1 MNPRQPNKITASH
14 DISKKIPPSLSPE
27 KIMKMEEEITQQ
39 EEVSTPPAKDDFSG
53 ILKGLEDIIFLG
65 RIEKIINIGNFT
77 FKISSLTNQ
86 EQDEVNVF
94 LLSLNDEQRI
104 LQLKRVVIAQ
114 SLRTINN
121 IPFEK
126 TLNLTSPTLEDKC
139 SFLARLQAS
148 VVDQI
153 FEGYSNLLNETKEVI
168 SSENIKK

>member
-14 DISKKIPPSLSPE
+14 DISKKIPASLSPE
-27 KIMKMEEEITQQ
+27 KIMKMEEDEKELSQGKEIP
-39 EEVSTPPAKDDFSG
+39 EDFPG
-53 ILKGLEDIIFLG
+53 ILKGLEDLIFLG
-65 RIEKIINIGNFT
+65 RIEKVITIGNFN

-94 LLSLNDEQRI
+94 LMSLSDEQRV
-104 LQLKRVVIAQ
+104 LQLKRVIIAQ
-114 SLRTINN
+114 CLKSINN

-126 TLNLTSPTLEDKC
+126 AINLSNPTIDDKC
-139 SFLARLQAS
+139 NFLAKLQSA

-153 FEGYSNLLNETKEVI
+153 FDGYTKLITESKEII